1 MKPGIDPDQIR
12 SYFSEKLETF
22 GATPRGVDWNSEA
35 SQEQRFTQ
43 LLKVCDRSSE
53 FSINDYGCGYGALA
67 DYLSTQGYIFRY
79 SGYDMLQSMV
89 VKAQE
94 LHQDCLNCT
103 FTWQETDLEVADYT
117 IASGIFNVKFQA
129 SDREWTDYVVQI
141 LGKMHAL
148 SSKGFAFNMLTSY
161 SDAEYM
167 RPELF
172 YADPCF
178 FFDYCKREFSRSVAL
193 LHDYGFYD
201 FTIIVR
207 RQA

>member
-12 SYFSEKLETF
+12 SYFNQKLETF

-35 SQEQRFTQ
+35 SQEQRFKQ
-43 LLKVCDRSSE
+43 LLKVCDLSTN

-67 DYLSTQGYIFRY
+67 DCLSSQDCTFRY
-79 SGYDMLQSMV
+79 TGYDVLQSMV

-94 LHQDCLNCT
+94 LHRRCSNCT

-117 IASGIFNVKFQA
+117 IASGIFNVKFQS
-129 SDREWTDYVVQI
+129 SDQEWTEYVVQI
-141 LGKMHAL
+141 LGKMNAL

-161 SDAEYM
+161 SDEEYM
-167 RPELF
+167 RPDLF

-178 FFDYCKREFSRSVAL
+178 FFDYCKRAFSRNVAL
-193 LHDYGFYD
+193 LHDYDFYD
-201 FTIIVR
+201 FTILVR
-207 RQA
+207 QQV